1 MRPQPKESN
10 GVFGGGWER
19 PSNVFMAARTFK
31 RKMEA
36 TSNLNSKSKKKKK
49 DAHLKFLHHME
60 QKKANCD
67 TLVIKSTVLKYCGF
81 VLFQMLFLFSS

>member
-36 TSNLNSKSKKKKK
+36 TSNLNNRGKNNKIWC
-49 DAHLKFLHHME
+49 DLH
-60 QKKANCD
+60 
-67 TLVIKSTVLKYCGF
+67 F
-81 VLFQMLFLFSS
+81 

>member
-36 TSNLNSKSKKKKK
+36 TSNLNSKGKNKKK
-49 DAHLKFLHHME
+49 DAHLKF
-60 QKKANCD
+60 
-67 TLVIKSTVLKYCGF
+67 
-81 VLFQMLFLFSS
+81 